1 MAKKEF
7 IIKVQQRMAIG
18 LSSGLLI
25 GSVSPVLPSFQFW
38 CFVIGLTLLN
48 YVIITKK
55 N

>member
-1 MAKKEF
+1 MTIQQ
-7 IIKVQQRMAIG
+7 IIAIG

-25 GSVSPVLPSFQFW
+25 GSVASVLPSFQLW
-38 CFVIGLTLLN
+38 CYVIGLTLLN

>member
-1 MAKKEF
+1 MG
-7 IIKVQQRMAIG
+7 IQQRIAIG

-25 GSVSPVLPSFQFW
+25 GSISPILPSFQFW